1 MALDIDSIYEKLI
14 GRKAGSEGKGYWTS
28 EYNKAIAGTKEDGS
42 DKQTSEQA
50 IKNIE
55 NAIMAGKEYKGREAA
70 KSTAQTLHGK
80 EALTGDAQEAWLDR
94 IIGPGGDRIANIG
107 DTMKADVDTLYRKS
121 HEEGGL
127 GRAGNFSGDATKDST
142 DANYWVHQMMTGGA
156 DMDEVKRNVKASGE
170 YIGNTPVKKEEEIKK
185 EDKVITDGGGSGGGS
200 SGGGD
205 SFNWDDFID
214 KFQGWYDTN
223 IASTQWPNYGYGGHD
238 PVGGVRVNRSQ
249 QSRGGR
255 PYRGARGL
263 FNRQGLRISGLN
275 TK

>member
-28 EYNKAIAGTKEDGS
+28 EYNKAIAGTEEDGS

-55 NAIMAGKEYKGREAA
+55 NAIKQSKEYTGRETA

-170 YIGNTPVKKEEEIKK
+170 YIGNTPATGNEEEEK
-185 EDKVITDGGGSGGGS
+185 EMGILPPPPSGGSGE
-200 SGGGD
+200 GGD
-205 SFNWDDFID
+205 SFNWDDFIG
-214 KFQGWYDTN
+214 KFQGWYDDN

-238 PVGGVRVNRSQ
+238 PVGGVRINKSQ
-249 QSRGGR
+249 QARGGR
-255 PYRGARGL
+255 PYKGSRGT

>member
-14 GRKAGSEGKGYWTS
+14 GRKAGSEGKGYWTQQ
-28 EYNKAIAGTKEDGS
+28 YNTATTGDN
-42 DKQTSEQA
+42 KQTSEDA

-55 NAIMAGKEYKGREAA
+55 NAIKQGKEYTGRETA

-80 EALTGDAQEAWLDR
+80 EALTGDAQESWLDR
-94 IIGPGGDRIANIG
+94 IIGPGGDSIANIG

-156 DMDEVKRNVKASGE
+156 DMGEVQRNVKASGE
-170 YIGNTPVKKEEEIKK
+170 YMGNAPVKKEEEVKE
-185 EDKVITDGGGSGGGS
+185 EDKVITDGGGS

-205 SFNWDDFID
+205 SFNWDDFIG
-214 KFQGWYDTN
+214 KFQGWYDNN

-238 PVGGVRVNRSQ
+238 PVGGVRINKSQ
-249 QSRGGR
+249 QARGGR
-255 PYRGARGL
+255 SYKGSRGT